1 MNHDRKSEGIRP
13 IKAVVFALRVVAFR
27 KIEVP
32 SIHPSPLRETRYGKA
47 DVDGRTRNI
56 FEALA
61 NLTPRAHDEHP
72 RIHLEFARRGASVGQ
87 KERKKEKEKSN
98 RSRATILIP
107 DNWKS
112 FPNLEKSVDPLL
124 SPTPQKQAQLAHGVR
139 NACLI
144 PTSGVSRLIFSSSSI
159 IFLPTP
165 SALFP
170 SSYLVPDPQFSYV
183 RTFPPHGSSRELA
196 RFPVC
201 FRRIV
206 SRPRTSAVGVGTSFN
221 LRDAT

>member
-1 MNHDRKSEGIRP
+1 MRE
-13 IKAVVFALRVVAFR
+13 FARLKRLCSPCALSPSAKLKFH
-27 KIEVP
+27 P

-72 RIHLEFARRGASVGQ
+72 RIHLEFARRGASVSQ

-112 FPNLEKSVDPLL
+112 FPNLEKSIDPLL

-159 IFLPTP
+159 IFLSTP

>member
-1 MNHDRKSEGIRP
+1 MSDPDEWC
-13 IKAVVFALRVVAFR
+13 FALDF
-27 KIEVP
+27 
-32 SIHPSPLRETRYGKA
+32 
-47 DVDGRTRNI
+47 
-56 FEALA
+56 
-61 NLTPRAHDEHP
+61 
-72 RIHLEFARRGASVGQ
+72 
-87 KERKKEKEKSN
+87 
-98 RSRATILIP
+98 
-107 DNWKS
+107 
-112 FPNLEKSVDPLL
+112 LL
-124 SPTPQKQAQLAHGVR
+124 LLHH
-139 NACLI
+139 
-144 PTSGVSRLIFSSSSI
+144 FS
-159 IFLPTP
+159 P